1 MRRTRFFTAL
11 LTFVFLT
18 AFLRA
23 DCAKDQDHRSSKNSG
38 LLITDFSISGT
49 QTLSSD
55 ELAKITNEL
64 IGSCFDENSEELEER
79 VQALF
84 KNRGYLIMEVQSL
97 RVKPID
103 PTAVPKPA
111 RLEADVL
118 EGPRFRLAEI
128 NFTGNHAF
136 TADELRSKFL
146 LKKGDPLARDKIAGG
161 LDDLRQLYVS
171 HGFLD
176 FTTIPEVQIPSDGT
190 AILSIS
196 ILEHVQYHMGKL
208 EVFAK
213 KEAADS
219 LRSKWE
225 LPEGAVF
232 DRTYLDT
239 YIGSNRSLLPPEFQR
254 EHVQIVRDCPNATVD
269 VRLPLDAMNPRSQ
282 LLPQDSECD
291 SPVENSK

>member
-11 LTFVFLT
+11 LIFVFLT

-23 DCAKDQDHRSSKNSG
+23 DCTKDQDHRSSKNAG
-38 LLITDFSISGT
+38 FLISDFTISGT

-64 IGSCFDENSEELEER
+64 IGSCFDENSGELEER
-79 VQALF
+79 VRALF
-84 KNRGYLIMEVQSL
+84 NNRGYLTLEVKSL

-103 PTAVPKPA
+103 PIAVPKPVM
-111 RLEADVL
+111 LEADVL

-128 NFTGNHAF
+128 NFTGDHAF
-136 TADELRSKFL
+136 TTDELRSKFL
-146 LKKGDPLARDKIAGG
+146 LKKGDLLARDKIAGG

-171 HGFLD
+171 PGFLD
-176 FTTIPEVQIPSDGT
+176 LTMIPEVQILSDGT
-190 AILSIS
+190 AILSVS
-196 ILEHVQYHMGKL
+196 ILEHVQYHMRKL
-208 EVFAK
+208 FAK

-239 YIGSNRSLLPPEFQR
+239 YI
-254 EHVQIVRDCPNATVD
+254 
-269 VRLPLDAMNPRSQ
+269 
-282 LLPQDSECD
+282 
-291 SPVENSK
+291 